1 MLILDIDNTIL
12 PSKEAYE
19 YTLKSLSKYWKRK
32 GYGSTSDFFDRF
44 NVARHE
50 IKINLEGHSSNRL
63 RILYFKKMIELKFGT
78 ISSKQI
84 KFILKLEEQYFLNF
98 KRFLKKYFIK
108 NKTNYKKVFNILTEI
123 QINHKII
130 FLSNENLRTQLLKL
144 ESVFP
149 KNFQFQLLVSEELG
163 IEKPSTKIFMEAC
176 RKLDSKPENCTMI
189 GDSLEDDISGASKL
203 GLVTIHLKNIFG
215 ENGVYKN
222 QELNMENAFIC
233 NNLIS
238 ALDYYKSIKPV

>member
-163 IEKPSTKIFMEAC
+163 IEKPSTKIF
-176 RKLDSKPENCTMI
+176 RRPVEN
-189 GDSLEDDISGASKL
+189 
-203 GLVTIHLKNIFG
+203 
-215 ENGVYKN
+215 
-222 QELNMENAFIC
+222 
-233 NNLIS
+233 
-238 ALDYYKSIKPV
+238 

>member
-44 NVARHE
+44 NSARHE

-78 ISSKQI
+78 ISLKEI
-84 KFILKLEEQYFLNF
+84 KFILKLEEQYFSNF
-98 KRFLKKYFIK
+98 KFFLKKYYLK
-108 NKTNYKKVFNILTEI
+108 NKANYKKVFKILTEI

-130 FLSNENLRTQLLKL
+130 FLSNENLRTQLLKI

-149 KNFQFQLLVSEELG
+149 KNFQLQLLVSEELG
-163 IEKPSTKIFMEAC
+163 IEKPSPKIFMEAC
-176 RKLDSKPENCTMI
+176 RKIDSKPENCTMI